1 MTHRSAIVL
10 VLLALTL
17 GACGGSS
24 AKTAAPETSEEH
36 CIKVLEGGSPIDDCQ
51 TAATTTTT
59 IAAALACGPQRDD
72 CTSEQVIATVAYL
85 YEKGGATSAEA
96 ACLAPITATGKHAV
110 NEAFEA
116 PTAAQ
121 TTDAIACVGSESRL
135 RTIATDS
142 AAYVVSHPDG

>member
-1 MTHRSAIVL
+1 MTHRCAIVSL
-10 VLLALTL
+10 GLALTL

-36 CIKVLEGGSPIDDCQ
+36 CIKVLEGGGTIDDCQ
-51 TAATTTTT
+51 TAATTTT

-85 YEKGGATSAEA
+85 YEKGGATPAEA